1 MSLNELEWLTE
12 IYEDRTAFSV
22 RYDHKLFDQKSL
34 FQHVQIFETQNMG
47 RALIL
52 NGCFMLTEKD
62 AFVYH
67 EMLTHPAL
75 RIHPEIRNVLVIGGG
90 DGGAV
95 SQIVKYPDVESIVL
109 CEIDSVVV
117 ESCKRYLPSISSGLD
132 DHRVNIC
139 IEDGAVYVHDHP
151 DNFDVIL
158 VDSTDP
164 VGPAKVLF
172 EPRFF
177 ESVKS
182 GLKPGGIAVF
192 QTESPMFM
200 LDTFVEAVV
209 KLAKI
214 FGKNNTFPYFATV
227 SCYPGGLWSF
237 TLCSDT
243 HNPIAEAP
251 DRIEDISLNDLEYYN
266 TEIHRA
272 AFAAPAFVYKALAGI
287 F

>member
-22 RYDHKLFDQKSL
+22 RYSRKLFDEKSS
-34 FQHVQIFETQNMG
+34 FQHVQIFETRNMG

-52 NGCFMLTEKD
+52 DGCFMLTEKD

-75 RIHPEIRNVLVIGGG
+75 QILPKARHVLVVGGG

-95 SQIVKYPDVESIVL
+95 SQIVKYPGVESVVL

-117 ESCKRYLPSISSGLD
+117 ESCKKYVPTISYGLD
-132 DHRVNIC
+132 DHRVDIR
-139 IEDGAVYVHDHP
+139 IEDGAAYVK
-151 DNFDVIL
+151 DNPGTFDLIL

-172 EPRFF
+172 EPAFF

-182 GLKPGGIAVF
+182 GIKPGGIAVF

-200 LDTFVEAVV
+200 LDTFVEAVA
-209 KLAKI
+209 KLAQV
-214 FGKNNTFPYFATV
+214 FGKDCTFPYFATV
-227 SCYPGGLWSF
+227 PCYPGGLWSF

-243 HNPIAEAP
+243 HNPITEAP
-251 DRIEDISLNDLEYYN
+251 EQMDGTLLKELEYYN
-266 TEIHRA
+266 TDVHRA
-272 AFAAPAFVYKALAGI
+272 AFATPVFVQRALARYL
-287 F
+287 